1 LSENENLKK
10 LASATDPFWYKDAII
25 YELHVRAFADSN
37 GDGIGDF
44 PGLMS
49 HLDYLQDLGVTCI
62 WILPFF
68 PSPLRDD
75 GYDIA
80 NYVDVNPSYGTLND
94 FKAFLDAA
102 HQRNMQV
109 MIELVI
115 NHTSDQHPW
124 FKAARIAP
132 PGSPERN
139 MYVWSDTDQL
149 YKKARIIFT
158 DTEKSNWTWDDAA
171 KAYYWH
177 RFFSHQP
184 DLNFDNPMVIEEV
197 LKAMR
202 FWLDMG
208 VDALR
213 MDAIPYLVER
223 DRTNCEN
230 LPETHVVIKTI
241 RAAIDADYGNRLILA
256 EANQWPADVRPYF
269 GDGDECH
276 MAFHFPL
283 MPRIYMALRQEDR
296 LPITDIM
303 AQTPPIPDN
312 CQWGL
317 FLRNHDELT
326 LEMVTD
332 DERDYMYF
340 AYSADPRMRINVG
353 IRRRLAPLVDNNR
366 RRIELLNSLLLSFPG
381 TPIIYYGDEI
391 GMGDNIYLGDR
402 NGVRTPMQWTSDRNA
417 GFSKCDPARLYFPV
431 VMDPIY
437 GYQVVNVEAQLS
449 DQSSLLHWNRN
460 MIALRKL
467 FQVFG
472 RGTLTF
478 LNPTN
483 RKILAYLRD
492 LDRGDGSR
500 ETILCVA
507 NLSRFAQPVSL
518 DLANYAGMEPVEM
531 LGYVSFPTITGEP
544 YALSL
549 APYSFLWLELQPA
562 GVKGEPVVEA
572 PIEVPSGVAADE
584 PATLDLLTKGWPGFL
599 AGHGLGVLQ
608 AALPVWLQQQRWFG
622 AKTRRILGVKVLDW
636 VELPAAVASNTAIYP
651 SDELPSASSIPP
663 ALFFLEVDFGNS
675 SSDVY
680 QIPLAFSTGA
690 EAESLAANFP
700 KSIVVNLPSPAGNDV
715 LHDATVR
722 EDLRQGLLTLIER
735 NATLGLSTT
744 RTAALEVAASLAAA
758 ATGHSAK
765 QSVESGAAAS
775 LLEHPERATHE
786 PAAGGTVHL
795 RPHEVFPSPEP
806 LAVAPLKDISGPPSM
821 EADPIETFPV
831 SGEQPPMG
839 ILVAPA
845 PISAQPG
852 EAVTS
857 PRSTASAGSAPSSQR
872 AQPRES
878 PSAGDPTP
886 YSGRLDARASSAFSG
901 ARSAHRLAARI
912 GSAEQSNTSIVY
924 GKQLIMKLFRRLQP
938 GENPDV
944 EIGRFLT
951 EVAHFPRI
959 ASFLGE
965 ITITPA
971 EGEKTTV
978 AMLQGLVA
986 NEGDGWE
993 WFLHQLGG
1001 FFKSVATQ
1009 SAPPECPAPGFLREE
1024 IPSREAH
1031 QHAGPSMAAA
1041 ALLGRRT
1048 AEMHLALATATEDP
1062 AFAAEPFTPDDLN
1075 RDSRRIEA
1083 QITSTLEALKS
1094 KLPTLTDM
1102 IADDAALLLSRRREL
1117 FARAQAVA
1125 AVGAAGKRIRIHGD
1139 YHLGQTL
1146 RIAAAPM
1153 EKEPSGDS
1161 GDFVLLDFEGEPA
1174 RPLAE
1179 RRQKQSPL
1187 KDVAGM
1193 IRSFSYAAHSALDE
1207 FVANKSE
1214 HTVRGEDLSRW
1225 ARIWENA
1232 ASAEFINAYRAAISA
1247 NPDILPMAQ
1256 QAQSL
1261 FSAYLLEKA
1270 LYELLYE
1277 LNNRPAWL
1285 RIPIGG
1291 ILSM

>member
-1 LSENENLKK
+1 MKK
-10 LASATDPFWYKDAII
+10 LASATDPYWYKDAII

-44 PGLMS
+44 AGLLS
-49 HLDYLQDLGVTCI
+49 RLDYLQDLGVTCI

-124 FKAARIAP
+124 FKAARLAP
-132 PGSPERN
+132 PGSPERD
-139 MYVWSDTDQL
+139 MYVWSDSDQV
-149 YKKARIIFT
+149 YKNARIIFT

-184 DLNFDNPMVIEEV
+184 DLNFDSPKVIDEV

-223 DRTNCEN
+223 DGTSCEN
-230 LPETHVVIKTI
+230 LPETHAVIKTI
-241 RAAIDADYGNRLILA
+241 RAAIDADYANRLILA

-478 LNPTN
+478 LNPAN

-492 LDRGDGSR
+492 LDRGDGSH

-518 DLANYAGMEPVEM
+518 DLAAYAGMEPVEM
-531 LGYVSFPTITGEP
+531 LGYVPFPTITDQP
-544 YALSL
+544 YSLSL

-562 GVKGEPVVEA
+562 IVKAEPVLEPTLEMAEYAAEA
-572 PIEVPSGVAADE
+572 QAA
-584 PATLDLLTKGWPGFL
+584 LDLLTKGWSGFV
-599 AGHGLGVLQ
+599 AGHGLKVLE
-608 AALPVWLQQQRWFG
+608 AALPAWLQRQRWFG
-622 AKTRRILGVKVLDW
+622 AKTRRIQRVRVLDW
-636 VELPAAVASNTAIYP
+636 VELPATVAPGAIPYP
-651 SDELPSASSIPP
+651 NDTLPQDSPIPTT
-663 ALFFLEVDFGNS
+663 LFFLEVDYGNAS
-675 SSDVY
+675 CDVY
-680 QIPLAFSTGA
+680 QLPLAFSTGPDA
-690 EAESLAANFP
+690 DDLIANRSQSIIETLPTPTAA
-700 KSIVVNLPSPAGNDV
+700 AV
-715 LHDATVR
+715 LYDATSR
-722 EDLRQGLLTLIER
+722 EDFRQDLLTLIHR
-735 NATLGLSTT
+735 NASLALSTT
-744 RTAALEVAASLAAA
+744 RPAASETAGLI
-758 ATGHSAK
+758 
-765 QSVESGAAAS
+765 E
-775 LLEHPERATHE
+775 LPDRAGYN
-786 PAAGGTVHL
+786 PAAIGEVYL
-795 RPHEVFPSPEP
+795 QPHEVLPTPG
-806 LAVAPLKDISGPPSM
+806 APLQGAAYAAPSLPPEGDSTRPLP
-821 EADPIETFPV
+821 ALPA
-831 SGEQPPMG
+831 
-839 ILVAPA
+839 APA

-852 EAVTS
+852 EAVAP
-857 PRSTASAGSAPSSQR
+857 PRSTTPSTITASSQR
-872 AQPRES
+872 MQPRES
-878 PSAGDPTP
+878 PAAGDPEP
-886 YSGRLDARASSAFSG
+886 QSGRLDARASSALALAFNG
-901 ARSAHRLAARI
+901 RSLPSRV

-924 GKQLIMKLFRRLQP
+924 GEQLILKLFRRLQP

-951 EVAHFPRI
+951 EVARFPRI
-959 ASFLGE
+959 APFMGE
-965 ITITPA
+965 ITIIPA
-971 EGEKTTV
+971 GGEKTTI
-978 AMLQGLVA
+978 AMLQGLVT
-986 NEGDGWE
+986 NQGDGWQ
-993 WFLHQLGG
+993 WFLDQIAG
-1001 FFKSVATQ
+1001 FFKSVA
-1009 SAPPECPAPGFLREE
+1009 SHPAPPELPAPSFARDIQVPLELL
-1024 IPSREAH
+1024 H
-1031 QHAGPSMAAA
+1031 YDGPSLAAA
-1041 ALLGRRT
+1041 ALLGQRT
-1048 AEMHLALATATEDP
+1048 AEMHLALAIETANP
-1062 AFAAEPFTPDDLN
+1062 AFTAEPFTAEDLD
-1075 RDSRRIEA
+1075 RDARRIEA
-1083 QITSTLEALKS
+1083 QITSTLDALKARM
-1094 KLPTLTDM
+1094 PTLNDVV
-1102 IADDAALLLSRRREL
+1102 ADDAGLLLSRRRDL
-1117 FARAQAVA
+1117 FARAQSITSA
-1125 AVGAAGKRIRIHGD
+1125 AASGMRIRIHGD
-1139 YHLGQTL
+1139 YHLGQIL
-1146 RIAAAPM
+1146 RTEIKEDPGEPAARS
-1153 EKEPSGDS
+1153 EDT

-1174 RPLAE
+1174 RTLAD

-1193 IRSFSYAAHSALDE
+1193 IRSFSYAAHAGLDR
-1207 FVANKSE
+1207 FVADHSE
-1214 HTVRGEDLSRW
+1214 HTNRPGNLVAW
-1225 ARIWENA
+1225 AEFWQNA
-1232 ASAEFINAYRAAISA
+1232 ASAEFLRTYRTTIASK
-1247 NPDILPMAQ
+1247 PELLPVPE
-1256 QAQSL
+1256 QAQAL
-1261 FSAYLLEKA
+1261 FSAYVLEKA

-1277 LNNRPAWL
+1277 LNNRPSWL